1 MWYMDIMEYYS
12 AVKRNE
18 EKLIYIRTWM
28 NLENIIQSEKS
39 DTKGYIVYD
48 SDYMKYPELANP

>member
-1 MWYMDIMEYYS
+1 MVHGYNGILFS
-12 AVKRNE
+12 RKRNE

>member
-1 MWYMDIMEYYS
+1 MDIMEYYS

-48 SDYMKYPELANP
+48 SDYMKYPELANQ